1 MGPRNKNKTK
11 QNKHIWMK
19 CYDNGSINGYD
30 SYHLLNTYYV
40 LGRYLT
46 QSSPNP

>member
-1 MGPRNKNKTK
+1 
-11 QNKHIWMK
+11 MK
-19 CYDNGSINGYD
+19 CYDNGNINGYD

-40 LGRYLT
+40 LSLYLT